1 MKPAV
6 FLDRD
11 GVLVE
16 DCDLITRPEQ
26 FRVLPGVPEALARL
40 HVAGFALVVVSNQ
53 AVVARG
59 LATEMEVEQLNRH
72 LEQVL
77 VRAGAPQLERWYFCP
92 HHPAATLPAYRVD
105 CACRKPRPGML
116 ERAARE
122 LGLDL
127 KASFMVGDRWTDV
140 AAGARA
146 GCRTVLL
153 ETGQHLAPPIQTSEP
168 IAVPLPP
175 DAIRGGLREAAEWI
189 IERGQS

>member
-1 MKPAV
+1 MRPAV

-40 HVAGFALVVVSNQ
+40 QRAGFALVVVSNQ

-59 LATEMEVEQLNRH
+59 LATEDEVEQLNVH
-72 LEQVL
+72 LERVL
-77 VRAGAPQLERWYFCP
+77 VRAGAPPVERWYFCP

-116 ERAARE
+116 ERAACE

-127 KASFMVGDRWTDV
+127 RASFMVGDRWTDV

-146 GCRTVLL
+146 GCRTVLV
-153 ETGQHLAPPIQTSEP
+153 ETGQHLAPPIQTSESLEAS
-168 IAVPLPP
+168 IRA

-189 IERGQS
+189 LEVG

>member
-1 MKPAV
+1 MRPAV

-11 GVLVE
+11 GVMVE
-16 DCDLITRPEQ
+16 DCDLITSPEQ
-26 FRVLPGVPEALARL
+26 FSVLPGVPEALARL
-40 HVAGFALVVVSNQ
+40 RGAGFALVVVSNQ

-59 LATEMEVEQLNRH
+59 LATEEEVEQLNRH
-72 LEQVL
+72 LERML
-77 VRAGAPQLERWYFCP
+77 VRAGAPYLERWYFCP

-122 LGLDL
+122 LDLDL

-140 AAGARA
+140 VAGARA

-153 ETGQHLAPPIQTSEP
+153 ETGRHLAPPIQTSEL
-168 IAVPLPP
+168 IEVALRP
-175 DAIRGGLREAAEWI
+175 DAIREGLREAAGWM
-189 IERGQS
+189 IECG